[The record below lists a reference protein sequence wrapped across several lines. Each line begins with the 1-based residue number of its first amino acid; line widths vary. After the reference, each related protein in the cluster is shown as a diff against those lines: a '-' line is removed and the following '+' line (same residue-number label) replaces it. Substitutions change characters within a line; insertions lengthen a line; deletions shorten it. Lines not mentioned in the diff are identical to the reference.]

1 LVFGSLAQQAALN
14 LGQAMAMSLLVYS
27 GSAQFVILPL
37 LQSGA
42 ALPGIALAVGAM
54 SLRHVV
60 MGLSLAPSL
69 RQTPIVQRL
78 LLAYA
83 VNDETFAVIS
93 DRIRRQ
99 GASPAFM
106 GGAALMAMVAW
117 TVSTWLGFSLGQVLP
132 APETIGLDFAFTAL
146 FIALLV
152 PQVCSRGAVV
162 ALLVAALVSVPLTPV
177 LGLGIAVALAG
188 VLGAVIGGSFER

>member
-1 LVFGSLAQQAALN
+1 
-14 LGQAMAMSLLVYS
+14 
-27 GSAQFVILPL
+27 
-37 LQSGA
+37 
-42 ALPGIALAVGAM
+42 
-54 SLRHVV
+54 
-60 MGLSLAPSL
+60 
-69 RQTPIVQRL
+69 
-78 LLAYA
+78 
-83 VNDETFAVIS
+83 
-93 DRIRRQ
+93 
-99 GASPAFM
+99 
-106 GGAALMAMVAW
+106 MAMVAW